1 MLENI
6 LTLGQNAQ
14 AKVCFG
20 LGVKLHSL
28 RSNTRPKHFHFN
40 SFLKLYGLMLFHIGP
55 KDIGLTVFAKHL
67 S

>member
-1 MLENI
+1 MPKLKCA
-6 LTLGQNAQ
+6 LAW
-14 AKVCFG
+14 
-20 LGVKLHSL
+20 GVKLHSL

-40 SFLKLYGLMLFHIGP
+40 SFLYGLMLFHIGP